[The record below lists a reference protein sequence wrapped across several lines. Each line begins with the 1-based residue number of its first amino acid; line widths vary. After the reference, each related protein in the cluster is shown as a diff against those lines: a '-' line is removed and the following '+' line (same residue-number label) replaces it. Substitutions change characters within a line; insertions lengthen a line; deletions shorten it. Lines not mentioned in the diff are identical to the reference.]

1 MLRPWSRN
9 SVSRPRRRQPEGAAG
24 TDAPEQTPLSKRVGI
39 GRISGVFGVRGWVKV
54 YSYTSPR
61 ANVVRYSPW
70 LLRQDGGESTRKVL
84 AGQAHGDGVV
94 ASLEGIEDRDAAAAL
109 VGAEIEVDRT
119 TLGPELRGD
128 AADPAVPGEFFW
140 VDLQGMEVRTRDGR
154 SLGLVDHLFETGA
167 NDVMVVEGAGRHLI
181 PFLYG
186 SVVLAVDGERRLI
199 TVDWDPE
206 F

>member
-1 MLRPWSRN
+1 
-9 SVSRPRRRQPEGAAG
+9 
-24 TDAPEQTPLSKRVGI
+24 
-39 GRISGVFGVRGWVKV
+39 VFGVRGWVKV

-61 ANVVRYSPW
+61 VNVVRYNPW
-70 LLRQDGGESTRKVL
+70 VLRQDGRESTRHVL

-94 ASLEGIEDRDAAAAL
+94 ASLEGIGDRDAAAAL

-119 TLGPELRGD
+119 TLGPALGGD
-128 AADPAVPGEFFW
+128 GAGPAVPGEFFW
-140 VDLQGMEVRTRDGR
+140 VDLQGMEVRTRDGT
-154 SLGLVDHLFETGA
+154 SLGFVDHLFETGA
-167 NDVMVVEGAGRHLI
+167 NDVMVVVGAGRHLI

-186 SVVLAVDGERRLI
+186 GVVLAVDGERRLI

>member
-1 MLRPWSRN
+1 
-9 SVSRPRRRQPEGAAG
+9 
-24 TDAPEQTPLSKRVGI
+24 
-39 GRISGVFGVRGWVKV
+39 
-54 YSYTSPR
+54 
-61 ANVVRYSPW
+61 
-70 LLRQDGGESTRKVL
+70 VL
-84 AGQAHGDGVV
+84 AGQSHGDGVV
-94 ASLEGIEDRDAAAAL
+94 ALLEGIEDRDAAAAL

-119 TLGPELRGD
+119 ALGPELRGG
-128 AADPAVPGEFFW
+128 AAYPAVPGEFFW
-140 VDLQGMEVRTRDGR
+140 VDLQGMEVRTRDGT

-167 NDVMVVEGAGRHLI
+167 NDVMVVAGAGRHLI